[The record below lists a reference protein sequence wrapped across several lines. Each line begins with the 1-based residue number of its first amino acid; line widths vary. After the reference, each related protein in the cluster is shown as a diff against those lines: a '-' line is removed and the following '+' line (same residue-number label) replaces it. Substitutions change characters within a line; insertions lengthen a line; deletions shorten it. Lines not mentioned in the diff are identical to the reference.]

1 MIYLAAGLSL
11 LCLILVIM
19 LIRLRFALRDL
30 SRQISDLS
38 TKQTN
43 QLVRNTHGQKMLNPL
58 INSINDE
65 MRSLRESMIRTERT
79 DRQIRESLTE
89 ISHDLR
95 TPLTA
100 ASGYTGMLKNM
111 ELTDEEKLRY
121 LNVIEER
128 FETSR
133 ELVDQL
139 FYYTRLESD
148 SLGWNEETVDI
159 RKVLS
164 SVLAMYY
171 GDFEKKQ
178 FDVDVQIEEKVMPV
192 LGDEDAVKRIFS
204 NILSNGLSH
213 GEGDFRITLSE
224 SSRENG
230 FLFSF
235 SNRATEITEEEA
247 AHLFDRFFTKD
258 TARSSSHTGLGLT
271 IAKTLT
277 EKMHGH
283 CEAEIQK
290 NMLTISIFLPK
301 TTGILHKD

>member
-1 MIYLAAGLSL
+1 MIFLVAGLSL
-11 LCLILVIM
+11 VCVFLVIM
-19 LIRLRFALRDL
+19 LIRLRIALSDL
-30 SRQISDLS
+30 SRQISELS

-65 MRSLRESMIRTERT
+65 MRTLRENMIRTERT

-111 ELTDEEKLRY
+111 DLSDEEKIRY

-133 ELVDQL
+133 DLVDQL

-148 SLGWNEETVDI
+148 SMAWNEETVDI

-171 GDFEKKQ
+171 GDFEKKH
-178 FDVDVQIEEKVMPV
+178 FDVDVSIEEKVMPV
-192 LGDEDAVKRIFS
+192 SGDEDAVKRIFS
-204 NILSNGLSH
+204 NILSNGLAH
-213 GEGDFRITLSE
+213 GEGDFSLSLCE
-224 SSRENG
+224 SQKENG

-235 SNRATEITEEEA
+235 SNRATGISEEEA
-247 AHLFDRFFTKD
+247 SHLFDRFFTKD

-283 CEAEIQK
+283 CEAKIQGSI
-290 NMLTISIFLPK
+290 LTITLFLPK
-301 TTGILHKD
+301 TTEILHQN